1 MPIFVERNIWNW
13 VREKG
18 EKNIH
23 ILRMPL
29 FWERNIRICGEKKGE
44 KYCQLEWDL
53 VIFLSNYID
62 IVNTEHIHV
71 YTPVLSYTIFY
82 FHSSF
87 FRNWR
92 EREKHT

>member
-1 MPIFVERNIWNW
+1 MPLFWERNI
-13 VREKG
+13 RICGEKKG

-23 ILRMPL
+23 ILRMPI